1 MTAINKRE
9 MIMKN
14 FGNTLLQMMIVAA
27 LATPAAVAEQS
38 PDSCLTPRFSNVGW
52 TDTIATTSTAMA
64 ILEAIGYKPKELN
77 LSIPITY
84 ASMKNKDI
92 DIYLADWEPSM
103 QSDRAPYVEAGDV
116 EVLTPAA
123 ITGAKYTIAVP
134 KYVADAG
141 VRDFADIAKH
151 ADKFDR
157 KFYGLEPGDS
167 GGGLILDMIAKN
179 AFSLG
184 EFELIES
191 SEQGMLTHV
200 KRSVKQ
206 EKWVA
211 FLAWE
216 PHPMNVEYDLVYL
229 TGGDDYFG
237 PNFGGAEI
245 FINVRRG
252 YLQECENL
260 GVFLTNL
267 KFSLAMMNE
276 VMGGIVAGDQEPRD
290 VVVAWMKSNPS
301 DVDKWLAGV
310 KTFNGEDARP
320 ALREA
325 LGF

>member
-1 MTAINKRE
+1 
-9 MIMKN
+9 MKQLN
-14 FGNTLLQMMIVAA
+14 IFIYGIAVLMFGMHSPV
-27 LATPAAVAEQS
+27 LANEAE
-38 PDSCLTPRFSNVGW
+38 SCKAPRFSNVGW
-52 TDTIATTSTAMA
+52 TDTIATTSTAMV
-64 ILEAIGYKPKELN
+64 ILETIGYQPKEIN

-84 ASMKNKDI
+84 ASMKNGDI

-103 QSDRAPYVEAGDV
+103 QNDRAPYVDAGDV

-151 ADKFDR
+151 ADKFEH

-167 GGGLILDMIAKN
+167 GGGLILDMISKN
-179 AFSLG
+179 AFGLG
-184 EFELIES
+184 EFELVES

-200 KRSVKQ
+200 KRAVKR
-206 EKWVA
+206 EEFVA

-216 PHPMNVEYDLVYL
+216 PHPMNIHYDLVYL
-229 TGGDDYFG
+229 TGGEDYFG
-237 PNFGGAEI
+237 PDLGGAEI

-252 YLQECENL
+252 YLRECENV

-276 VMGGIVAGDQEPRD
+276 VMGGILQGDKEPRE
-290 VVVAWMKSNPS
+290 VAVAWMKSNPS
-301 DVDKWLAGV
+301 AVDKWLAGV
-310 KTFNGEDARP
+310 RTFDDKDART
-320 ALREA
+320 AFRNSM
-325 LGF
+325 GF

>member
-1 MTAINKRE
+1 
-9 MIMKN
+9 MKQLKS
-14 FGNTLLQMMIVAA
+14 LLYIVAI
-27 LATPAAVAEQS
+27 LVYSVYQPSQIAAAAE
-38 PDSCLTPRFSNVGW
+38 PESCQKPRFSNVGW
-52 TDTIATTSTAMA
+52 TDTIATTSTAKV
-64 ILEAIGYKPKELN
+64 ILSAIGYEPVERN

-84 ASMKNKDI
+84 TSMKNGDI

-103 QSDRAPYVEAGDV
+103 ADSRRPYVDAGDV
-116 EVLTPAA
+116 EVLTPPA

-141 VRDFADIAKH
+141 VRDFADIAAH

-157 KFYGLEPGDS
+157 KFYGLEPGDA

-179 AFSLG
+179 EFGLG
-184 EFELIES
+184 EFELVES
-191 SEQGMLTHV
+191 SEQGMLSHV
-200 KRSVKQ
+200 NRSVKRDQ
-206 EKWVA
+206 WVA

-216 PHPMNVEYDLVYL
+216 PHPMNLEYDLVYL

-252 YLQECENL
+252 YMQECENV
-260 GVFLTNL
+260 GAFLSNL

-276 VMGGIVAGDQEPRD
+276 VMGGILEGEAEPEQVA
-290 VVVAWMKSNPS
+290 VAWMKKNPAA
-301 DVDKWLAGV
+301 VDKWLAGV
-310 KTFNGEDARP
+310 STFDGKDGRAAFRNS
-320 ALREA
+320 